1 MYMHVYVRMYQV
13 VMFYY
18 HTVFNIFTNTLYDV
32 NIAFNNREDKWT
44 NVNKHRY
51 PLPQRDYFI
60 IYGND
65 AKHCWRQSDLNSVP
79 TILS

>member
-32 NIAFNNREDKWT
+32 NIACNNKEDK
-44 NVNKHRY
+44 
-51 PLPQRDYFI
+51 
-60 IYGND
+60 
-65 AKHCWRQSDLNSVP
+65 
-79 TILS
+79 

>member
-32 NIAFNNREDKWT
+32 NIAFNNREDK
-44 NVNKHRY
+44 
-51 PLPQRDYFI
+51 
-60 IYGND
+60 
-65 AKHCWRQSDLNSVP
+65 
-79 TILS
+79 